1 MKLESVETDMRL
13 SHASIAPGAYPALD
27 EDWVRLCEAL
37 DLIQKKTC
45 TLFRSPK
52 RITPEEARQIGLVA
66 QIVGTGR
73 VAMTDFPLDLKRDGV
88 AAFLEQVSDDKPLR
102 LTQYADDFVSV
113 VYGKRISLGPVF
125 IAGDKMYITPAHVS
139 EIERQTQ
146 SGNDT
151 ISASLTPVK
160 GNVLEARFPQWLPK
174 DEATAV
180 LELPV
185 VREAALKNLVNG
197 LFEAAKDSNG
207 RINLAEL
214 VSLFDEARKASLE
227 EGVLV
232 NPLKTESFEAISAM
246 IKTAASQLENSV
258 RDQVL
263 EELDRKGWLRQKLPA
278 NQHQMVGEE

>member
-1 MKLESVETDMRL
+1 
-13 SHASIAPGAYPALD
+13 
-27 EDWVRLCEAL
+27 
-37 DLIQKKTC
+37 
-45 TLFRSPK
+45 
-52 RITPEEARQIGLVA
+52 
-66 QIVGTGR
+66 
-73 VAMTDFPLDLKRDGV
+73 MTSTYSKENP
-88 AAFLEQVSDDKPLR
+88 
-102 LTQYADDFVSV
+102 Y
-113 VYGKRISLGPVF
+113 
-125 IAGDKMYITPAHVS
+125 
-139 EIERQTQ
+139 
-146 SGNDT
+146 

-174 DEATAV
+174 DEASAV

-197 LFEAAKDSNG
+197 LFDAAKDSNG

-263 EELDRKGWLRQKLPA
+263 EELDRKGWLRQKLTA